1 MCNHSISTRLRLL
14 TEGVSNCDSESAGL
28 GVGAHNEAVGGRPKC
43 GGVMVSIRDES
54 SSVFRS
60 VLNGFVN
67 KQIPVIVPTGIHDS
81 SALET
86 GNACDMFPAQ
96 MEDFITV
103 GASALGDGR
112 APFSSL
118 GPSVNLYTPAQTFTP
133 LGIPAQTR
141 PGLCPGLRRQL

>member
-1 MCNHSISTRLRLL
+1 
-14 TEGVSNCDSESAGL
+14 
-28 GVGAHNEAVGGRPKC
+28 
-43 GGVMVSIRDES
+43 MVSILDDPL
-54 SSVFRS
+54 SVFRS
-60 VLNGFVN
+60 VLNGFVH
-67 KQIPVIVPTGIHDS
+67 KQIPVIVPAGNHDPA
-81 SALET
+81 ALET

-133 LGIPAQTR
+133 LGIPASTR
-141 PGLCPGLRRQL
+141 RGLCPGLRRQWRS